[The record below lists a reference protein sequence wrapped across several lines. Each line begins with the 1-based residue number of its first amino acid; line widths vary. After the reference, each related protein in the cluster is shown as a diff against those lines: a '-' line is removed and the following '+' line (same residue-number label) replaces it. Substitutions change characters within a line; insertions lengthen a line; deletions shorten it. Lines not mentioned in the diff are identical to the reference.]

1 VYIVDKFDNNK
12 NRNSNNFVEKH
23 STIILLILLTIIVS
37 LITYYRILVQ
47 IDMGPVSDSFDFLS
61 NALVF
66 VGQGTG
72 YSDLLRPPIFSF
84 IISLFFRLG
93 YTSTITI
100 FAVDGMLFVFG
111 VIGLYLLLKIRF
123 NDLES
128 FLGALLYATFPIIL
142 TILSVGFSDLASV
155 SFSIWAFYFLVL
167 AVKKDS
173 RFFILTFP
181 FFMIAFL
188 TRYNN
193 ALLIFPMF
201 LYILMNKEKV
211 NFKNILIGIT
221 ASIIII
227 LPVLIFFYEKFENI
241 IYPFINF
248 GTTSSSISI
257 STESASYDSNI
268 FFFVEKFPAFV
279 GPQGITILLIIA
291 LGVVL
296 YLFYRFVR
304 KIPIK
309 KNLLEK
315 LSLKC
320 RAKQIKFILFV
331 ILIILFLGS
340 FGTTNYMVSELLFF
354 AVAYLFYDITRNLK
368 LRNID
373 LHILFLAWFMAFF
386 IFHSIFIIK
395 DNRYF
400 VLMAPSVAYFM
411 ILGLSEVSNIIKLK
425 IRNKKVVFPIFAIFL
440 TTIMLISSAS
450 QIPFI
455 LDVNNDNVVANEN
468 IQMACQWFE
477 SYDPGYKSENIYSD
491 IWPNFSWYLKTNVK
505 PVPIFKDNQ
514 TFPNGVKNP
523 TFNQEDSN
531 AYNRY
536 LESNNADYYFSVR
549 QGLNL
554 TSYTPIKEFG
564 YVTIYKKKT

>member
-1 VYIVDKFDNNK
+1 MDEFDNNK
-12 NRNSNNFVEKH
+12 SSNLYNFVEKH

-72 YSDLLRPPIFSF
+72 YSDLLRPPFFPF

-93 YTSTITI
+93 YTSAITI
-100 FAVDGMLFVFG
+100 FAVDGGLFVFG
-111 VIGLYLLLKIRF
+111 VIGLFLLLKIRF

-173 RFFILTFP
+173 RFFYLAFP

-227 LPVLIFFYEKFENI
+227 LPVLIFFYEKFGNI

-268 FFFVEKFPAFV
+268 FFFVQKFPAFI

-309 KNLLEK
+309 KNLFEK
-315 LSLKC
+315 LSLKSK
-320 RAKQIKFILFV
+320 AKQIKLILFV

-340 FGTTNYMVSELLFF
+340 FGTTYYMVSEILFF
-354 AVAYLFYDITRNLK
+354 AIAYLFYDITRNLK

-400 VLMAPSVAYFM
+400 VLMAPPVAYFM
-411 ILGLSEVSNIIKLK
+411 IFGLSEVSNLIKLK
-425 IRNKKVVFPIFAIFL
+425 IKNKKVVFPVLAIFL
-440 TTIMLISSAS
+440 TIIMLISSAS

-455 LDVNNDNVVANEN
+455 LECK
-468 IQMACQWFE
+468 Q
-477 SYDPGYKSENIYSD
+477 
-491 IWPNFSWYLKTNVK
+491 
-505 PVPIFKDNQ
+505 
-514 TFPNGVKNP
+514 
-523 TFNQEDSN
+523 
-531 AYNRY
+531 
-536 LESNNADYYFSVR
+536 
-549 QGLNL
+549 
-554 TSYTPIKEFG
+554 
-564 YVTIYKKKT
+564 

>member
-1 VYIVDKFDNNK
+1 MVGYLFL
-12 NRNSNNFVEKH
+12 E
-23 STIILLILLTIIVS
+23 
-37 LITYYRILVQ
+37 LV
-47 IDMGPVSDSFDFLS
+47 G
-61 NALVF
+61 
-66 VGQGTG
+66 
-72 YSDLLRPPIFSF
+72 
-84 IISLFFRLG
+84 LF
-93 YTSTITI
+93 
-100 FAVDGMLFVFG
+100 
-111 VIGLYLLLKIRF
+111 LLLKIRF

-128 FLGALLYATFPIIL
+128 FLGALLYATFPIVL

-155 SFSIWAFYFLVL
+155 SFSIWAFYFLIL

-173 RFFILTFP
+173 RFFYLAFP

-211 NFKNILIGIT
+211 NFKSILIGIT

-227 LPVLIFFYEKFENI
+227 VPVLIFFYEKFGNI

-257 STESASYDSNI
+257 SSESASYDSNI
-268 FFFVEKFPAFV
+268 FFFVQKFPAFI
-279 GPQGITILLIIA
+279 GPQGITILLIIV

-304 KIPIK
+304 KIPFK

-315 LSLKC
+315 LGLKSK
-320 RAKQIKFILFV
+320 AKQIKLILFA

-340 FGTTNYMVSELLFF
+340 FGTTYYMISEIIFF
-354 AVAYLFYDITRNLK
+354 AIAYLLYDITRNLK

-373 LHILFLAWFMAFF
+373 LHILFLAWFMTFF

-400 VLMAPSVAYFM
+400 VLMAPPVAYFM
-411 ILGLSEVSNIIKLK
+411 IFGLREVSNLIKLK
-425 IRNKKVVFPIFAIFL
+425 IKNKKVVFPILAIFL
-440 TTIMLISSAS
+440 TIIMLISSSS

-468 IQMACQWFE
+468 IQTACQWFE
-477 SYDPGYKSENIYSD
+477 SYDPDYKSENIYSD

-564 YVTIYKKKT
+564 YVTIYKKKN